1 MHWRGAQ
8 SVDQDIAEGRIVA
21 NKARIGS
28 FDDLMSKLPPGA
40 APAVEP
46 VARKLR
52 EIIIDDFPDAV
63 EVVRL
68 GDGAASYGV
77 GPKKMSESHVYV
89 MPQAEY
95 VNLGFWHGFGLPDP
109 DGLLQGTGAKMRHI
123 KVRSVED
130 AARPA
135 VRALVA
141 AALAD
146 RRSALERK

>member
-1 MHWRGAQ
+1 MAT
-8 SVDQDIAEGRIVA
+8 D
-21 NKARIGS
+21 ARLGS
-28 FDDLMSKLPPGA
+28 FDDLMSELSPGTA
-40 APAVEP
+40 AAVEP
-46 VARKLR
+46 IARKLR
-52 EIIIDDFPDAV
+52 EIILDDFPEAI

-77 GPKKMSESHVYV
+77 GPKKMSESDVYV

-95 VNLGFWHGFGLPDP
+95 VNLGFWHGVGLPDP

-130 AARPA
+130 AGSLA

-141 AALAD
+141 AALAE
-146 RRSALERK
+146 RRSSLGRS

>member
-1 MHWRGAQ
+1 
-8 SVDQDIAEGRIVA
+8 VA
-21 NKARIGS
+21 TDARLGS
-28 FDDLMSKLPPGA
+28 FDDLMSELSPGT

-46 VARKLR
+46 IARKLR
-52 EIIIDDFPDAV
+52 EIILDDFPAAI

-95 VNLGFWHGFGLPDP
+95 VNLGFWHGVGLPDP

-130 AARPA
+130 AGSLA

-141 AALAD
+141 AALAE
-146 RRSALERK
+146 RRSSLGRS

>member
-1 MHWRGAQ
+1 MAT
-8 SVDQDIAEGRIVA
+8 D
-21 NKARIGS
+21 ARLGS
-28 FDDLMSKLPPGA
+28 FDDLMSELSPGT

-46 VARKLR
+46 IARKLR
-52 EIIIDDFPDAV
+52 EIILADFPEAV

-95 VNLGFWHGFGLPDP
+95 VNLGFWHGVGLPDP
-109 DGLLQGTGAKMRHI
+109 EGLLQGTGAKMRHI

-130 AARPA
+130 AGSPA
-135 VRALVA
+135 VRALIAV
-141 AALAD
+141 ALAE
-146 RRSALERK
+146 RRSALRRS